1 MLSAPHSPLPTPHSS
16 LLTPHS
22 LSYIC
27 AQTSPNHHMQK
38 EKILVIGASGQI
50 GVELTLALRK
60 IYGNAN
66 VVASD
71 LREENELLKGS
82 GPYVPLDIMN
92 KEMLH
97 VQVIRQNVTQVY
109 LLAAI
114 LSATGE
120 KNPNLAW
127 NLNMQGLLN
136 VLDIAKEEQVHKV
149 YWPSS
154 IAVFGPTSPK
164 KNCPQQTI
172 IEPTTVY
179 GISKY
184 AGEFWCNYYHQRY
197 GVDVRSIR
205 YPGLISYKSAP
216 GGGTTDY
223 AIEMFQEAIEEKK
236 YTCFLNKDTFLPMM
250 YMPDA
255 IRGTIELMEAPA
267 EKISVRTSYNLS
279 AMSFSPEQLAVEI
292 KNYVPEFEADY
303 KPDYRQPIADSWP
316 ESIDDSVARR
326 DWGWNQE
333 YDLAKMAAE
342 MVGNLRS

>member
-1 MLSAPHSPLPTPHSS
+1 MV
-16 LLTPHS
+16 
-22 LSYIC
+22 
-27 AQTSPNHHMQK
+27 K
-38 EKILVIGASGQI
+38 ERILVIGASGQI

-60 IYGNAN
+60 MYGNAN

-71 LREENELLKGS
+71 LREENDLLKGT
-82 GPYVPLDIMN
+82 GPYVSLDVMN

-97 VQVIRQNVTQVY
+97 VQVIRQNITQIY

-120 KNPNLAW
+120 KNPHLAW
-127 NLNMQGLLN
+127 SLNMQSLLN
-136 VLDIAKEEQVHKV
+136 VLDIAREENLHKV

-164 KNCPQQTI
+164 QNCPQQTI

-184 AGEFWCNYYHQRY
+184 AGEFWCNYFHQRY
-197 GVDVRSIR
+197 KVDVRSLR
-205 YPGLISYKSAP
+205 YPGLISYKSEP

-223 AIEMFQEAIEEKK
+223 AVEIFYKAIQEKK
-236 YTCFLNKDTFLPMM
+236 YECFLREDTYLPMM

-255 IRGTIELMEAPA
+255 IRSTIELMEADA
-267 EKISVRTSYNLS
+267 SKISVRTSYNLS
-279 AMSFSPEQLAVEI
+279 AMSFSPKEIAAEI
-292 KNYVPEFEADY
+292 KKHIPDFSISY

-316 ESIDDSVARR
+316 QSIDDTVARK
-326 DWGWNQE
+326 DWNWKE
-333 YDLAKMAAE
+333 EFTLEAMAKDMLE
-342 MVGNLRS
+342 NLNRY

>member
-1 MLSAPHSPLPTPHSS
+1 MV
-16 LLTPHS
+16 
-22 LSYIC
+22 
-27 AQTSPNHHMQK
+27 K
-38 EKILVIGASGQI
+38 DKILVIGASGQI
-50 GVELTLALRK
+50 GVELTMALRK

-66 VVASD
+66 VIASD
-71 LREENELLKGS
+71 LREQNPLLEGT
-82 GPYVPLDIMN
+82 GPYVSLDVMH

-97 VQVIRQNVTQVY
+97 VQVIRQGITQIY

-136 VLDIAKEEQVHKV
+136 VLDIAREEKLHKV

-164 KNCPQQTI
+164 QNCPQQTI

-184 AGEFWCNYYHQRY
+184 AGEFWCNYFFHRF

-223 AIEMFQEAIEEKK
+223 AVEIFHEALEEKK
-236 YTCFLNKDTFLPMM
+236 YECFLKQDTYLPMM

-255 IRGTIELMEAPA
+255 IRATIELMEAPA
-267 EKISVRTSYNLS
+267 AKISIRTSYNVS
-279 AMSFSPEQLAVEI
+279 GMSFSPKEIAAEI
-292 KNYVPEFEADY
+292 KNHIPAFSVSY
-303 KPDYRQPIADSWP
+303 KPDYRQSIADSWP
-316 ESIDDSVARR
+316 QSIDDAVARK
-326 DWGWNQE
+326 DWNWKEE
-333 YDLAKMAAE
+333 YDLAS
-342 MVGNLRS
+342 MVKDMLRNLQ

>member
-1 MLSAPHSPLPTPHSS
+1 ML
-16 LLTPHS
+16 
-22 LSYIC
+22 
-27 AQTSPNHHMQK
+27 K

-50 GVELTLALRK
+50 GVELTLTLRK
-60 IYGNAN
+60 IYGNGN

-71 LREENELLKGS
+71 LREQNPLLEGT
-82 GPYVPLDIMN
+82 GPYVSLDVMN

-97 VQVIRQNVTQVY
+97 VQVIRQNITQIY

-127 NLNMQGLLN
+127 SLNMQSLLN
-136 VLDIAKEEQVHKV
+136 VLDIAREEKLTKV

-184 AGEFWCNYYHQRY
+184 AGEFWCNYFHQRF
-197 GVDVRSIR
+197 GVDVRSLR

-223 AIEMFQEAIEEKK
+223 AVEIFHEALEEKK
-236 YTCFLNKDTFLPMM
+236 YECFLNENTYLPMM

-255 IRGTIELMEAPA
+255 IRATIELMEAPTD
-267 EKISVRTSYNLS
+267 KISIRTSYNLS
-279 AMSFSPEQLAVEI
+279 GMSFSPKEIAAEI
-292 KNYVPEFEADY
+292 KKHIPQFEISY
-303 KPDYRQPIADSWP
+303 KPDYRQAIANSWP
-316 ESIDDSVARR
+316 QSIDDTIATK
-326 DWGWNQE
+326 DWGWKQE
-333 YDLAKMAAE
+333 YDLKE
-342 MVGNLRS
+342 MVGDMLKNL

>member
-1 MLSAPHSPLPTPHSS
+1 MV
-16 LLTPHS
+16 
-22 LSYIC
+22 
-27 AQTSPNHHMQK
+27 K

-60 IYGNAN
+60 IYGSAN
-66 VVASD
+66 VIASD
-71 LREENELLKGS
+71 LREENQLLHGT
-82 GPYVPLDIMN
+82 GPYVSLDVMN

-97 VQVIRQNVTQVY
+97 VQVIRQNVTQIY

-127 NLNMQGLLN
+127 HLNMQGLLN
-136 VLDIAKEEQVHKV
+136 VLDIAREEKLNKV

-164 KNCPQQTI
+164 QQCPQQTI
-172 IEPTTVY
+172 IEPITVY

-184 AGEFWCNYYHQRY
+184 AGEFWCNYFFHKY
-197 GVDVRSIR
+197 GVDVRSLR

-223 AIEMFQEAIEEKK
+223 AVEIFHEALSDQH
-236 YTCFLNKDTFLPMM
+236 YDCFLSKDTYLPMM

-255 IRGTIELMEAPA
+255 IRATIELMEAP
-267 EKISVRTSYNLS
+267 KDSIRTRTSYNIS
-279 AMSFSPEQLAVEI
+279 GMSFSPEEIAAEI
-292 KNYVPEFEADY
+292 KKHIPGFTISY
-303 KPDYRQPIADSWP
+303 KPDYRQSIANSWP
-316 ESIDDSVARR
+316 QSIDDTVART
-326 DWGWNQE
+326 DWGWKQE
-333 YDLAKMAAE
+333 YDLGSMTKDMLE
-342 MVGNLRS
+342 NLKGV

>member
-1 MLSAPHSPLPTPHSS
+1 
-16 LLTPHS
+16 
-22 LSYIC
+22 
-27 AQTSPNHHMQK
+27 
-38 EKILVIGASGQI
+38 
-50 GVELTLALRK
+50 VELTLALRK

-71 LREENELLKGS
+71 LREENDLLKGT
-82 GPYVPLDIMN
+82 GPYVAMDVMN

-97 VQVIRQNVTQVY
+97 VQVIRQNITQIY

-120 KNPNLAW
+120 KNPHLAW

-136 VLDIAKEEQVHKV
+136 VLDIAREEKLEKV

-164 KNCPQQTI
+164 KDCPQQTI

-184 AGEFWCNYYHQRY
+184 AGEFWCNYYHHRF
-197 GVDVRSIR
+197 GVDVRSLR

-223 AIEMFQEAIEEKK
+223 AVEIFYEALENKK
-236 YTCFLNKDTFLPMM
+236 YTCFLKDDTYLPMM

-255 IRGTIELMEAPA
+255 IRATIELMEAPK
-267 EKISVRTSYNLS
+267 ENITVRTSYNLS
-279 AMSFSPEQLAVEI
+279 GMSFSPNEIGAEI
-292 KNYVPEFEADY
+292 KKHIPDFKLDC
-303 KPDYRQPIADSWP
+303 KPDYRQAIADSWP
-316 ESIDDSVARR
+316 QSIDDSVARR
-326 DWGWNQE
+326 DWGWKNE
-333 YDLAKMAAE
+333 FDLARMTEDMLK
-342 MVGNLRS
+342 NLKTS

>member
-1 MLSAPHSPLPTPHSS
+1 MV
-16 LLTPHS
+16 
-22 LSYIC
+22 
-27 AQTSPNHHMQK
+27 K

-60 IYGNAN
+60 IYGNVN
-66 VVASD
+66 VIASD
-71 LREENELLKGS
+71 LREQNPLLEGT
-82 GPYVPLDIMN
+82 GPYVSLDVMN

-97 VQVIRQNVTQVY
+97 VQVIRQNITQIY

-120 KNPNLAW
+120 KNPGLAW
-127 NLNMQGLLN
+127 HLNMQGLLN
-136 VLDIAKEEQVHKV
+136 VLEIAREEKLHKV

-172 IEPTTVY
+172 IEPITVY

-184 AGEFWCNYYHQRY
+184 AGEFWCNYYHMKF
-197 GVDVRSIR
+197 GVDVRSLR

-223 AIEMFQEAIEEKK
+223 AVEIFHEALEEKK
-236 YTCFLNKDTFLPMM
+236 YECFLKQDTYLPMM

-255 IRGTIELMEAPA
+255 IRATIKLMEAPA
-267 EKISVRTSYNLS
+267 DKIAIRTSYNIS
-279 AMSFSPEQLAVEI
+279 SMSFSPNEIAAEI
-292 KNYVPEFEADY
+292 KKHIPDFMIEY
-303 KPDYRQPIADSWP
+303 KPDYRQLIADSWP
-316 ESIDDSVARR
+316 QSIDDTVARN
-326 DWGWNQE
+326 DWGWKE
-333 YDLAKMAAE
+333 EFDLAAMTKDMLENLEAE
-342 MVGNLRS
+342 LK

>member
-1 MLSAPHSPLPTPHSS
+1 MA
-16 LLTPHS
+16 
-22 LSYIC
+22 
-27 AQTSPNHHMQK
+27 K

-60 IYGNAN
+60 IYGNAQ

-71 LREENELLKGS
+71 LREENDLLKGT
-82 GPYVPLDIMN
+82 GPYVSLDVMN

-97 VQVIRQNVTQVY
+97 VQVIRQNVTQIY

-120 KNPNLAW
+120 KNPGLAW
-127 NLNMQGLLN
+127 HLNMQSLLN
-136 VLDIAKEEQVHKV
+136 VLDIAKEEKLQKV

-164 KNCPQQTI
+164 KDCPPQTI
-172 IEPTTVY
+172 IEPITVY

-184 AGEFWCNYYHQRY
+184 AGEFWCNYYHHRF

-223 AIEMFQEAIEEKK
+223 AVEIFHEAIEEKV
-236 YTCFLNKDTFLPMM
+236 YNCFLKEDTFLPMM
-250 YMPDA
+250 YMLDA
-255 IRGTIELMEAPA
+255 IRATIELMEAPQ
-267 EKISVRTSYNLS
+267 EKISVRTYYNVAAITLS
-279 AMSFSPEQLAVEI
+279 PKEI
-292 KNYVPEFEADY
+292 
-303 KPDYRQPIADSWP
+303 
-316 ESIDDSVARR
+316 
-326 DWGWNQE
+326 
-333 YDLAKMAAE
+333 
-342 MVGNLRS
+342 GN

>member
-1 MLSAPHSPLPTPHSS
+1 MV
-16 LLTPHS
+16 
-22 LSYIC
+22 
-27 AQTSPNHHMQK
+27 K

-60 IYGNAN
+60 IYGNAS

-82 GPYVPLDIMN
+82 GPYVSLDVMN

-97 VQVIRQNVTQVY
+97 VQVIRQNITQIY

-120 KNPNLAW
+120 KNPGLAW
-127 NLNMQGLLN
+127 HLNMQGLLN
-136 VLDIAKEEQVHKV
+136 VLDIAREEKLQKV

-154 IAVFGPTSPK
+154 IAVFGPTSPRQ
-164 KNCPQQTI
+164 NCPQQTI
-172 IEPTTVY
+172 IEPITVY

-184 AGEFWCNYYHQRY
+184 AGEFWCNYFNRRF

-223 AIEMFQEAIEEKK
+223 AIEIFHEALEHKK
-236 YTCFLNKDTFLPMM
+236 YNCFLKENTFLPMM

-255 IRGTIELMEAPA
+255 IRATIELMEAPK
-267 EKISVRTSYNLS
+267 EKISIHTSYNV
-279 AMSFSPEQLAVEI
+279 AAITFSPKEIGNEI
-292 KNYVPEFEADY
+292 KKHIPEFKINFA
-303 KPDYRQPIADSWP
+303 PDYRQQIADSWAQ
-316 ESIDDSVARR
+316 SIDDSVARN
-326 DWGWNQE
+326 DWGWKHE
-333 YDLAKMAAE
+333 YDLCRMTSD
-342 MVGNLRS
+342 MLQNLLA

>member
-1 MLSAPHSPLPTPHSS
+1 
-16 LLTPHS
+16 
-22 LSYIC
+22 
-27 AQTSPNHHMQK
+27 MQK
-38 EKILVIGASGQI
+38 DKILVIGASGQI

-71 LREENELLKGS
+71 LREQNPLLEGT
-82 GPYVPLDIMN
+82 GPYVSLDVMN

-97 VQVIRQNVTQVY
+97 VQVIRQNITQIY

-127 NLNMQGLLN
+127 HLNMQGLLN
-136 VLDIAKEEQVHKV
+136 VLDIAREEKLHKV

-164 KNCPQQTI
+164 QKCPQQTI

-184 AGEFWCNYYHQRY
+184 AGEFWCNYFFQRY

-223 AIEMFQEAIEEKK
+223 AVEIYHDALDDKK
-236 YTCFLNKDTFLPMM
+236 YECFLKEDTYLPMM

-255 IRGTIELMEAPA
+255 IRATIELMEAPA
-267 EKISVRTSYNLS
+267 DKIRVRTSYNVS
-279 AMSFSPEQLAVEI
+279 GMSFSPKEIGAEI
-292 KNYVPEFEADY
+292 KKHIPDFSITY
-303 KPDYRQPIADSWP
+303 KPDYRQAIADSWP
-316 ESIDDSVARR
+316 QSIDDSVARN
-326 DWGWNQE
+326 DWGWKE
-333 YDLAKMAAE
+333 EFDLSAMTRD
-342 MVGNLRS
+342 MLVNLKKN

>member
-1 MLSAPHSPLPTPHSS
+1 MV
-16 LLTPHS
+16 
-22 LSYIC
+22 
-27 AQTSPNHHMQK
+27 K
-38 EKILVIGASGQI
+38 DRILVIGASGQI

-71 LREENELLKGS
+71 LREENELLKGT
-82 GPYVPLDIMN
+82 GPYVSLDVTN
-92 KEMLH
+92 REMLH
-97 VQVIRQNVTQVY
+97 VQIVRQGITQIY

-120 KNPNLAW
+120 KNPGLAW
-127 NLNMQGLLN
+127 NVNMQSLLN
-136 VLDIAKEEQVHKV
+136 VLDIAREEQVQKV

-172 IEPTTVY
+172 IEPVTVY

-184 AGEFWCNYYHQRY
+184 TGEFWCNYYHQRY
-197 GVDVRSIR
+197 GVDVRSLR

-223 AIEMFQEAIEEKK
+223 AVEIFHTAIDDGR
-236 YTCFLNKDTFLPMM
+236 YTCFLKEDTYLPMM

-255 IRGTIELMEAPA
+255 IRATIELMEADA
-267 EKISVRTSYNLS
+267 SKISVRTSYNLS
-279 AMSFSPEQLAVEI
+279 AMTFSPKEIAEEI
-292 KNYVPEFEADY
+292 KKHIPDFRISYE
-303 KPDYRQPIADSWP
+303 PDYRQPIAESWP
-316 ESIDDSVARR
+316 QSIDDQVARK
-326 DWGWNQE
+326 DWGWKEE
-333 YDLAKMAAE
+333 YNLAE
-342 MVGNLRS
+342 MTADMIQNLKQNGK

>member
-1 MLSAPHSPLPTPHSS
+1 MV
-16 LLTPHS
+16 
-22 LSYIC
+22 
-27 AQTSPNHHMQK
+27 K

-60 IYGNAN
+60 IYGDAQ

-71 LREENELLKGS
+71 LREENPLLKGT
-82 GPYVPLDIMN
+82 GPYVSLDVMN

-97 VQVIRQNVTQVY
+97 VQVIRQNFTQIY

-120 KNPNLAW
+120 KNPGLAW
-127 NLNMQGLLN
+127 HLNTQSLLN
-136 VLDIAKEEQVHKV
+136 VLDIAREEQIQKV

-164 KNCPQQTI
+164 QNCPQQTI

-184 AGEFWCNYYHQRY
+184 AGEFWCKYYYQRF
-197 GVDVRSIR
+197 GVDVRSLR

-223 AIEMFQEAIEEKK
+223 AVEIFHDAMEEKK
-236 YTCFLNKDTFLPMM
+236 YTSFLDKDTYLPMM

-255 IRGTIELMEAPA
+255 IRATIELMEADA
-267 EKISVRTSYNLS
+267 SKVSIRTSYNI
-279 AMSFSPEQLAVEI
+279 AGISFSPKDIAAEI
-292 KNYVPEFEADY
+292 QKHIPEFTINY
-303 KPDYRQPIADSWP
+303 KPDYRQQIADSWP
-316 ESIDDSVARR
+316 QSIDDKVARN
-326 DWGWNQE
+326 DWGWKHE
-333 YDLAKMAAE
+333 YDLARMTAD
-342 MVGNLRS
+342 MLSNLQK